1 MRTNIFP
8 LRPPAWVSRLAAFL
22 LAPPA
27 WVSRLTLIPKDSSFL
42 APPAP
47 SGGAWGDASPQT
59 PAKKTS
65 WVSGDLEMGD
75 GPWFSRP
82 LWLLRPLLA
91 PCLSVTPAVSTN
103 ADSLTSARSTI
114 GHAVRLAGVW
124 GEASPQAPPEGAGG
138 ARKEESLGRGAREGS
153 LQAPPERV
161 GRARRETQAGGA
173 SGGVPIASILYL
185 AVYVFAFLVYAAVAW
200 PHTHPPYIDSFYYVD
215 IARNLAHGQG
225 FSENFVW
232 NYLGGTPSLP
242 HPSSA
247 YWLPGMSVLLA
258 PILAL
263 GGGYHG
269 AALVTAATAALCPVL
284 ALRIGRDVFA
294 TWRHALTMA
303 ALTLFN
309 GVWFHDWTTPD
320 AFVLYAVLAT
330 ATLLLAARGLQGKG
344 PYGGRAC
351 YACAGFL
358 AGLAALTRQE
368 GVFLL
373 LALLLG
379 ALITPGARRLLWPGG
394 VVGAVA
400 LFGVAEAPWTLH
412 NLVAFGHLAPAGGM
426 RALWMRSYDS
436 FYALHTELLTARAYA
451 GWGIAH
457 ILAARVNAA
466 LLELAVWMTLWLVVL
481 VPPLLAGLWRLG
493 RRVEYRPF
501 LLYWAMLALALPLL
515 FTATLEHGTLG
526 HASGALVPFGS
537 GLIVG
542 GIDALAGLLSHRRAR
557 YPHPRPLSLTV
568 GEGSRPTCRVA
579 PPSPL
584 EGEGL
589 GVKGKERL
597 STVLRVAT
605 VLCALV
611 VSVDMTWRTF
621 PAHGDEYTHDARV
634 AAWLHRHNP
643 CGRPVLVLDPPLFAY
658 LDGGA
663 YVAAPS
669 DGVASDLAV
678 ARRYGARYWV
688 LDPLHAAAQDPLY
701 RGQVHSPALRRVA
714 VVDGAQVYQI
724 SS

>member
-1 MRTNIFP
+1 M
-8 LRPPAWVSRLAAFL
+8 
-22 LAPPA
+22 
-27 WVSRLTLIPKDSSFL
+27 
-42 APPAP
+42 
-47 SGGAWGDASPQT
+47 
-59 PAKKTS
+59 
-65 WVSGDLEMGD
+65 
-75 GPWFSRP
+75 
-82 LWLLRPLLA
+82 
-91 PCLSVTPAVSTN
+91 
-103 ADSLTSARSTI
+103 
-114 GHAVRLAGVW
+114 
-124 GEASPQAPPEGAGG
+124 GG
-138 ARKEESLGRGAREGS
+138 ARRKGF
-153 LQAPPERV
+153 
-161 GRARRETQAGGA
+161 TGG
-173 SGGVPIASILYL
+173 ILYL
-185 AVYVFAFLVYAAVAW
+185 AVYVFAFLVYAVVAW

-258 PILAL
+258 PVLAL

-412 NLVAFGHLAPAGGM
+412 NLVAFGHFAPAGGM

-466 LLELAVWMTLWLVVL
+466 LLELAVWMTLWFVVL
-481 VPPLLAGLWRLG
+481 VPPLLAGLWRFG

-537 GLIVG
+537 GLVVG
-542 GIDALAGLLSHRRAR
+542 GIDVLVR
-557 YPHPRPLSLTV
+557 
-568 GEGSRPTCRVA
+568 
-579 PPSPL
+579 
-584 EGEGL
+584 
-589 GVKGKERL
+589 GKHRL
-597 STVLRVAT
+597 SAMLRVAA
-605 VLCALV
+605 VLCAVV
-611 VSVDMTWRTF
+611 VSLDMTWRTF

-634 AAWLHRHNP
+634 AAWLHGHNP
-643 CGRPVLVLDPPLFAY
+643 RGRPVLVLDPPLFSY
-658 LDGGA
+658 LDDGA

-688 LDPLHAAAQDPLY
+688 LDPLHSAAQDPLY
-701 RGQVHSPALRRVA
+701 RGRVHSPALRRVA
-714 VVDGAQVYQI
+714 VVDGAQVYRI
-724 SS
+724 SCQLPVASSSCAGAGIAAQSRASCNEATYASWHLAPGTWHLAPGTWHLAPGTWRLAPGT

>member
-1 MRTNIFP
+1 MRTNTFP
-8 LRPPAWVSRLAAFL
+8 
-22 LAPPA
+22 
-27 WVSRLTLIPKDSSFL
+27 
-42 APPAP
+42 
-47 SGGAWGDASPQT
+47 
-59 PAKKTS
+59 
-65 WVSGDLEMGD
+65 
-75 GPWFSRP
+75 
-82 LWLLRPLLA
+82 
-91 PCLSVTPAVSTN
+91 
-103 ADSLTSARSTI
+103 
-114 GHAVRLAGVW
+114 
-124 GEASPQAPPEGAGG
+124 
-138 ARKEESLGRGAREGS
+138 
-153 LQAPPERV
+153 
-161 GRARRETQAGGA
+161 
-173 SGGVPIASILYL
+173 YL
-185 AVYVFAFLVYAAVAW
+185 AVYVCAFLVYAAVAW

-215 IARNLAHGQG
+215 IARNLVHGQG

-247 YWLPGMSVLLA
+247 YWLPGMSVLLV

-284 ALRIGRDVFA
+284 ALTIGRAVFG

-344 PYGGRAC
+344 PHGGRAC
-351 YACAGFL
+351 YVAAGFL

-394 VVGAVA
+394 VVGAIV

-412 NLVAFGHLAPAGGM
+412 NLAVFGHLAPAGGT
-426 RALWMRSYDS
+426 RTLWMRSYDS

-451 GWGIAH
+451 GWGMAH

-466 LLELAVWMTLWLVVL
+466 LLELAVWMTLWFVVL
-481 VPPLLAGLWRLG
+481 VPPLLAGLWRFR

-515 FTATLEHGTLG
+515 FAATLEHGTLG

-537 GLIVG
+537 GLVVG
-542 GIDALAGLLSHRRAR
+542 GIDALAGLLARGARPGPTRGARPGPKGPWQGADPEGSGRPIGARGEHRSQRHGAQATSGASVETFQG
-557 YPHPRPLSLTV
+557 PRPAMVLQGQATLPQ
-568 GEGSRPTCRVA
+568 RA
-579 PPSPL
+579 
-584 EGEGL
+584 
-589 GVKGKERL
+589 ERL
-597 STVLRVAT
+597 AAMLRVAA

-611 VSVDMTWRTF
+611 VSLGMAWRTF

-643 CGRPVLVLDPPLFAY
+643 RGRPVLVLDPPLFAY
-658 LDGGA
+658 LDDGP
-663 YVAAPS
+663 YIAAPS
-669 DGVASDLAV
+669 DGLASDLAV

-701 RGQVHSPALRRVA
+701 RGWVHSPALRRVA
-714 VVDGAQVYQI
+714 VVDGAQVYWI
-724 SS
+724 N

>member
-8 LRPPAWVSRLAAFL
+8 LRPPAWATRLALPTFSGGAWREPS
-22 LAPPA
+22 LAP
-27 WVSRLTLIPKDSSFL
+27 IPNDSFLL

-59 PAKKTS
+59 PAKHSS
-65 WVSGDLEMGD
+65 WESGNLEMGD
-75 GPWFSRP
+75 GPRP
-82 LWLLRPLLA
+82 PHPPRPLRPLQA
-91 PCLSVTPAVSTN
+91 PRLSVTPAVSAN
-103 ADSLTSARSTI
+103 ADSLTSTLSTI
-114 GHAVRLAGVW
+114 GHTVFLAGVW

-138 ARKEESLGRGAREGS
+138 ARERLSEE
-153 LQAPPERV
+153 V
-161 GRARRETQAGGA
+161 GGERETQAGGASRETQAGGASREAQAGGA

-258 PILAL
+258 PVLAL

-344 PYGGRAC
+344 PLTGRVN
-351 YACAGFL
+351 YAAAGFL

-394 VVGAVA
+394 IVGAVV
-400 LFGVAEAPWTLH
+400 LFGGAEAPWTLH

-466 LLELAVWMTLWLVVL
+466 LLELAVWMTLWFVVL

-537 GLIVG
+537 GLVVG
-542 GIDALAGLLSHRRAR
+542 GIDVLVR
-557 YPHPRPLSLTV
+557 
-568 GEGSRPTCRVA
+568 
-579 PPSPL
+579 
-584 EGEGL
+584 
-589 GVKGKERL
+589 GKHRL
-597 STVLRVAT
+597 SAMLRVAA
-605 VLCALV
+605 VLCAVV
-611 VSVDMTWRTF
+611 VSLDMTWRTF

-634 AAWLHRHNP
+634 AVWLHQHNP
-643 CGRPVLVLDPPLFAY
+643 RGRPVLVLDPPLFAY

-714 VVDGAQVYQI
+714 VVDGAQVYRI
-724 SS
+724 SSQ

>member
-1 MRTNIFP
+1 
-8 LRPPAWVSRLAAFL
+8 
-22 LAPPA
+22 
-27 WVSRLTLIPKDSSFL
+27 
-42 APPAP
+42 
-47 SGGAWGDASPQT
+47 
-59 PAKKTS
+59 
-65 WVSGDLEMGD
+65 
-75 GPWFSRP
+75 
-82 LWLLRPLLA
+82 
-91 PCLSVTPAVSTN
+91 
-103 ADSLTSARSTI
+103 
-114 GHAVRLAGVW
+114 VRLAGVW

-138 ARKEESLGRGAREGS
+138 ARRET
-153 LQAPPERV
+153 QAPPEARWTV
-161 GRARRETQAGGA
+161 GRSRGASQPWAGGA
-173 SGGVPIASILYL
+173 RRVALVGGARRKGFTGGILYL

-258 PILAL
+258 PVLTL

-344 PYGGRAC
+344 PLTGRVN
-351 YACAGFL
+351 YAAAGFL

-379 ALITPGARRLLWPGG
+379 ALITRGARRLLWPGG
-394 VVGAVA
+394 VVGAVVF
-400 LFGVAEAPWTLH
+400 FGVAEAPWTLH

-466 LLELAVWMTLWLVVL
+466 LLELVVWMTLWFVVL

-542 GIDALAGLLSHRRAR
+542 GIDALAGLLAHGPRLPRRAR
-557 YPHPRPLSLTV
+557 PGPKGPWQGTDP
-568 GEGSRPTCRVA
+568 EGSRWPISVRGEHRPQRHSAQATSGASVA
-579 PPSPL
+579 TFQGPVPAMVLQGQAQPRQRA
-584 EGEGL
+584 
-589 GVKGKERL
+589 ERL
-597 STVLRVAT
+597 STVLRVAA

-611 VSVDMTWRTF
+611 VSLDMTWRTF

-634 AAWLHRHNP
+634 AVWLHQHNP
-643 CGRPVLVLDPPLFAY
+643 RGRPVLVLDPPLFAY

-724 SS
+724 SRKSEVGSR

>member
-8 LRPPAWVSRLAAFL
+8 IFPPRPQ
-22 LAPPA
+22 
-27 WVSRLTLIPKDSSFL
+27 
-42 APPAP
+42 
-47 SGGAWGDASPQT
+47 GGAWGDASPQT
-59 PAKKTS
+59 PAKHSS
-65 WVSGDLEMGD
+65 WVSRDLEMGD

-82 LWLLRPLLA
+82 LRLLQPLQA
-91 PCLSVTPAVSTN
+91 PRLSVTPAVSAN

-114 GHAVRLAGVW
+114 GHDECLAGVW
-124 GEASPQAPPEGAGG
+124 GEASPQAPPEARWTVGRSRGASQPWAGG
-138 ARKEESLGRGAREGS
+138 AS
-153 LQAPPERV
+153 
-161 GRARRETQAGGA
+161 RETQAGGA
-173 SGGVPIASILYL
+173 SRETQAGGASRETQAGGARRKGFTGGILYL

-258 PILAL
+258 PVLAL

-294 TWRHALTMA
+294 TWRHALTMV

-344 PYGGRAC
+344 PLTGRVN
-351 YACAGFL
+351 YAAAGFL

-394 VVGAVA
+394 IVGAVV

-466 LLELAVWMTLWLVVL
+466 LLELAVWMTLWFVVL

-537 GLIVG
+537 GLVVG
-542 GIDALAGLLSHRRAR
+542 GIDALAGLLAHGRAR

-579 PPSPL
+579 PPSSL
-584 EGEGL
+584 EGECAGPLIPRL
-589 GVKGKERL
+589 GIEGPVSHGSGVRGKERL
-597 STVLRVAT
+597 STVLRVAA

-611 VSVDMTWRTF
+611 VSLDMTWRTF

-634 AAWLHRHNP
+634 AVWLHQHNP
-643 CGRPVLVLDPPLFAY
+643 RGRPVLVLDPPLFAY

-714 VVDGAQVYQI
+714 VVDGAQVYRI
-724 SS
+724 SSQ